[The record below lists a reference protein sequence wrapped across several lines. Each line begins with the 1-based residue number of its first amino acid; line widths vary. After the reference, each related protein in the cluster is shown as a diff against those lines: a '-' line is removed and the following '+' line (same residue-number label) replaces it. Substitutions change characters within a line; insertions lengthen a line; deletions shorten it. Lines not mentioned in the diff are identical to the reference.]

1 MEIEQIKAARSEMED
16 SIQAAACEAVKVFY
30 EKTGMFPHSIEIQLL
45 DVTTTGDREKRFA
58 VGNIRADVPL

>member
-1 MEIEQIKAARSEMED
+1 MED

-45 DVTTTGDREKRFA
+45 DVTMTGDREKRFA